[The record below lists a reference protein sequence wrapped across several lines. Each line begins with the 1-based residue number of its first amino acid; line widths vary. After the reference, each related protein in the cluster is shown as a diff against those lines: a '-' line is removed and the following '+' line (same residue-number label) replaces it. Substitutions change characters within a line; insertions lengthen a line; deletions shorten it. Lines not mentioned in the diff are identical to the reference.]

1 MDKNEAATTLNG
13 PIFPNS
19 RSAKSIHAGF
29 TFVEL
34 TIVMA
39 IVAILAAIAIPNF
52 LEARVRSA
60 VSRSRG
66 ELALLNMAVDSYR
79 LEEGSFPLNAVPGEA
94 GSWDLRV
101 LTTPVVYLSRLPM
114 DALTTQDARGRNHPT
129 PLNPVPYR
137 FYNALQL
144 GAEEGLKPF
153 DAYSDRMLRGFGAG
167 LLWGLGPHGALRPDG
182 GTVATT
188 IHPGG
193 AVQVLPYNPTNG
205 TTSPGDIYQ
214 MVP

>member
-1 MDKNEAATTLNG
+1 MEKYEAASTLNG
-13 PIFPNS
+13 PTFPNS
-19 RSAKSIHAGF
+19 TSAKSILAGF

-39 IVAILAAIAIPNF
+39 ILAILTAIAVPNF
-52 LEARVRSA
+52 MEARVRA
-60 VSRSRG
+60 TVSRSRS
-66 ELALLNMAVDSYR
+66 ELALLNMAIDSYR

-94 GSWDLRV
+94 GSWDLLA

-114 DALTTQDARGRNHPT
+114 DALTTQEARGRNHPV

-144 GAEEGLKPF
+144 DPEQGLRPF
-153 DAYSDRMLRGFGAG
+153 DAYSERMLRGFGTG
-167 LLWGLGPHGALRPDG
+167 LLWGLGPHRALRPDG

-188 IHPGG
+188 IHPDG